1 MGATKITTCCYCGTR
16 AALVLRGKERHE
28 LTCSNCGAPIH
39 AMKMLPKDAQPK
51 RGKVTKHGYK
61 ETKKYHRDYDDDYA
75 RRPKKRRKSKS
86 FGRKVMSG
94 LWDVMEEIVDEVFD

>member
-16 AALVLRGKERHE
+16 AALVLRGKDRHE

-39 AMKMLPKDAQPK
+39 AMKMLPMAAK
-51 RGKVTKHGYK
+51 RDSRSATKHK
-61 ETKKYHRDYDDDYA
+61 PAKRAKQRDYYDDYA
-75 RRPKKRRKSKS
+75 GHRPKKRRKTKT

-94 LWDVMEEIVDEVFD
+94 LWDVIEDVVDEVFD

>member
-39 AMKMLPKDAQPK
+39 AMKMLPKDDRPK

-61 ETKKYHRDYDDDYA
+61 ETKTYRRDHDDDYT

-94 LWDVMEEIVDEVFD
+94 LWDVLEDVVDEVFD